1 MALVECYECSKQ
13 MSDIASACPGC
24 GAPHPR
30 PSRQVPQPQGSWQGD
45 MLPRSTPAAPQ
56 RTVGFWLG
64 LGVFLLPFIFAWF
77 LLRSGH
83 STLSRII
90 GIGWMV
96 FFLYTPYKAQESHT
110 TSSSS
115 YTSSSSIPKP
125 SAEDVRAVEKAVLDT
140 YTAAQI
146 ASAYSRNTVA
156 ADQTFKGKEF
166 KVSGTIASINTDF
179 LGKPY
184 VTLKGGVN
192 QFMEPQFKFRDGQES
207 EIAKLQAGSKVSLV
221 CTGRGDIAKIP
232 MSDKCE
238 FF

>member
-30 PSRQVPQPQGSWQGD
+30 PSRQAPQAQGSWQGD

-56 RTVGFWLG
+56 RRVGFLLG
-64 LGVFLLPFIFAWF
+64 LGIFLLPFIFAWF

-90 GIGWMV
+90 GFGWMV
-96 FFLYTPYKAQESHT
+96 FFLYTYTAKESHT

-125 SAEDVRAVEKAVLDT
+125 SAEDFRAVEIAVLDT
-140 YTAAQI
+140 YTAPQI

-156 ADQTFKGKEF
+156 ADQMFKGKEF
-166 KVSGTIASINTDF
+166 KVSGTISSINTDF
-179 LGKPY
+179 RGKPY
-184 VTLKGGVN
+184 VTLRGGVN
-192 QFMEPQFKFRDGQES
+192 QFMEPQFKFREGQES
-207 EIAKLQAGSKVSLV
+207 EIARLQPGSKISLI

-232 MSDKCE
+232 MSEKCE